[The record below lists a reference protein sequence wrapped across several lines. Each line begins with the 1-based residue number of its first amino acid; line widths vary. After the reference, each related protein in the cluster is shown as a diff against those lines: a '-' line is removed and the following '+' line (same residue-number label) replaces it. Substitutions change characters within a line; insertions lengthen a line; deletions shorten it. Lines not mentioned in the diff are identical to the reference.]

1 MKVSFDFD
9 GVLDRTDVFLYA
21 KELRSRGIEIVIVT
35 SRSPQEDNTDLYAVA
50 KSIGMGHGSVTFTK
64 GKLKAA
70 YIPNDA
76 IFHLDD
82 QGPEIK
88 AINSKH
94 NFGTVGVGLS
104 APFADWKMTCEML
117 LSQHPIKSQQ
127 EPSTN

>member
-21 KELRSRGIEIVIVT
+21 RRLRNRGIEVVIVT
-35 SRSPQEDNTDLYAVA
+35 SRSPEDDNTDLFEVA
-50 KSIGMGHGSVTFTK
+50 KSIAMDDIIIFTK

-70 YIPNDA
+70 FIPKDA

-82 QGPEIK
+82 QGAEIK
-88 AINSKH
+88 AINSKQD
-94 NFGTVGVGLS
+94 FGTVGVGIS

-117 LSQHPIKSQQ
+117 LSQHTKKVLEAQA
-127 EPSTN
+127 